1 MDLGLGLRTVV
12 LIGEDDPLRA
22 GVAAV
27 FSDEGAEVVTTTL
40 APDDDSRAAALEGP
54 VDVVV
59 MLEGST
65 DARPVDWLLEPEAID
80 RAWDPVVAAVTIYQ
94 QSVASMRERGF
105 GRLIY
110 VGSANSRDVAE
121 IGSDLDLVAGLGMR
135 ALHKVIADECGPD
148 GITTATV
155 LRGRIA
161 TVDDVAA
168 CTAWLASDVAG
179 YLTGVTI
186 SIDGGLASPVF

>member
-1 MDLGLGLRTVV
+1 MDLGLDQRTVV

-22 GVAAV
+22 GLAAV
-27 FSDEGAEVVTTTL
+27 FADEGARVVSTTL
-40 APDDDSRAAALEGP
+40 APDDGSRAAAIEGR

-59 MLEGST
+59 LLEGPT

-94 QSVASMRERGF
+94 QVVASMRERGF

-161 TVDDVAA
+161 TVEDVAA
-168 CTAWLASDVAG
+168 CTAWLSSDVAG